1 MNKIILPELLSPAGS
16 PEAFEAAI
24 DGGAD
29 AIYVGGAS
37 FNARI
42 NAQNFSDE
50 DLAYAV
56 RLAHLYG
63 VKVYQTINIMVHG
76 REISELLRAA
86 ERSAAIGVDAF
97 IVSDLGAA
105 SLIHSH
111 LPEMPLHASTQMSV
125 HSSDGAR
132 LLADYGFS
140 RVVPARELSKQ
151 NIRSLVENNPLEVEI
166 FIHGAMCVSHSGQCL
181 FSSLVGGRSGNR
193 GLCAQPCRLPYA
205 CAEQR
210 VGDKYPLSLKDMSL
224 AGHVKEIIDS
234 GVASLKIEG
243 RMKSPE
249 YVRGVTKIWRRL
261 LDEGRDA
268 TAKDIE
274 ELSALFSRGGFSDG
288 YYTER
293 IDKKMLGV
301 RSEEDKKASRET
313 DKFVKIQRK
322 VPVDMTVSVV
332 ADKPSQ
338 LKLSCNGKAVSV
350 CGEIPQTAI
359 NAPINED
366 TVKKSISKLG
376 DTCFSIQS
384 LDVDLGEGL
393 MMPISWLNALRRE
406 GIAALEA
413 AMTAL
418 PAQKVEPI
426 THKAPQRT
434 AHERNIGRFY
444 SPEQITSSAREYF
457 DVVLL
462 PLDKFAERPN
472 KADGFF
478 MPPVIFDSEKKRIT
492 ELLKRSS
499 ENRAKYAVVTNIGQL
514 KMLKEHLPNVNMIA
528 DFRLNVANDE
538 TMSFLEN
545 LGFESIVLSAELT
558 LPQLR
563 DIHGS
568 KAAIVYGKI
577 PLMTL
582 EKCVIKALYGEK
594 DGCKICSQNRAE
606 MKDRRGFV
614 FPILRE
620 SDHRNVVFNS
630 LPTSM
635 SDRQKELSAAGIT
648 DRHFMFTTEKSAEVD
663 RVIEGYR
670 KENTPEGKVRRI

>member
-1 MNKIILPELLSPAGS
+1 LSPAGS

-50 DLAYAV
+50 DLAKAV

-76 REISELLRAA
+76 RELIELIRAA
-86 ERSAAIGVDAF
+86 ERSAEIGVDAF

-105 SLIHSH
+105 SLIHAH
-111 LPEMPLHASTQMSV
+111 LPEMPLHASTQMSI
-125 HSSDGAR
+125 HNSDGAR

-140 RVVPARELSKQ
+140 RVVPARELSKE

-193 GLCAQPCRLPYA
+193 GLCAQPCRLPYS
-205 CAEQR
+205 CADQR

-249 YVRGVTKIWRRL
+249 YVRGVTRIWRRL
-261 LDEGRDA
+261 LDDGKNA
-268 TAKDIE
+268 TADDIE

-301 RSEEDKKASRET
+301 RSEEDKKASREA

-322 VPVDMTVSVV
+322 VPLDMSVSIL
-332 ADKPSQ
+332 AGSPSK
-338 LKLSCNGKAVSV
+338 LTLSCNGKTVSV
-350 CGEIPQTAI
+350 CGEMPQAAI

-366 TVKKSISKLG
+366 TVKKCMSKLG
-376 DTCFSIQS
+376 DTCFSIRS
-384 LDVDLGEGL
+384 LDIDLDSGL
-393 MMPISWLNALRRE
+393 MMPISLLNALRRD
-406 GIAALEA
+406 GVAALEA
-413 AMTAL
+413 AITAL
-418 PAQKVEPI
+418 QMQKVEPI
-426 THKAPQRT
+426 TQKTPKKSAHK
-434 AHERNIGRFY
+434 RNVGRFY
-444 SPEQITSSAREYF
+444 SHEQITNTARDYF

-462 PLDKFAERPN
+462 PLDKFAKDPE

-478 MPPVIFDSEKKRIT
+478 MTPVIFDSEIGHVS
-492 ELLKRSS
+492 ELLKKSR
-499 ENRAKYAVVTNIGQL
+499 ENGAKYAVITNIGQIER
-514 KMLKEHLPNVNMIA
+514 LKEDLPDINMIA
-528 DFRLNVANDE
+528 DFRFNVANDE
-538 TMSFLEN
+538 TMSFLEG
-545 LGFESIVLSAELT
+545 LGFESVVLSAELT

-563 DIHGS
+563 DIHGA
-568 KAAIVYGKI
+568 KAAVVYGRI

-582 EKCVIKALYGEK
+582 EKCVIKTLYGEK
-594 DGCKICSQNRAE
+594 EGCKICSQNKAE

-620 SDHRNVVFNS
+620 PDHRNVVFNS
-630 LPTSM
+630 LPTNM
-635 SDRQKELSAAGIT
+635 SDRQKELTASGIV
-648 DRHFMFTTEKSAEVD
+648 DRHFLFTTETPSEVD
-663 RVIEGYR
+663 RIIEEHR
-670 KENTPEGKVRRI
+670 KESAPEGKVRRI

>member
-50 DLAYAV
+50 DLARAV

-76 REISELLRAA
+76 REMSELLRAA

-105 SLIHSH
+105 SLIHAH

-125 HSSDGAR
+125 HNSDGAR
-132 LLADYGFS
+132 LLAEYGFS
-140 RVVPARELSKQ
+140 RVVPARELSKE

-205 CAEQR
+205 CAEQK

-224 AGHVKEIIDS
+224 ASHVKEIIDS
-234 GVASLKIEG
+234 RVASLKIEG

-249 YVRGVTKIWRRL
+249 YVRGVTRIWRRL
-261 LDEGRDA
+261 LDEGKDA
-268 TAKDIE
+268 TADDLD

-288 YYTER
+288 YYTNR

-301 RSEEDKKASRET
+301 RSEEDKKASREAER
-313 DKFVKIQRK
+313 FNKIQRK
-322 VPVDMTVSVV
+322 VPVDMRVHIAAET
-332 ADKPSQ
+332 PSR
-338 LKLSCNGKAVSV
+338 LTLSCNGKTVSV
-350 CGEIPQTAI
+350 CGELPQAAI

-366 TVKKSISKLG
+366 TVKKCMSKLG
-376 DTCFSIQS
+376 DTCFTVTNIEI
-384 LDVDLGEGL
+384 DLGESL
-393 MMPISWLNALRRE
+393 MMPISQLNALRRE
-406 GIAALEA
+406 GIAALEE

-418 PAQKVEPI
+418 PKQEVKPI
-426 THKAPQRT
+426 TLKTPQGM

-444 SPEQITSSAREYF
+444 SPEQITSTAREYF

-462 PLDKFAERPN
+462 PLDKYAENPES
-472 KADGFF
+472 ADGFF

-492 ELLKRSS
+492 ELLQRSA
-499 ENRAKYAVVTNIGQL
+499 ENGAKYAIVTNIGQI
-514 KMLKEHLPNVNMIA
+514 KMLKEQLPDINMIA
-528 DFRLNVANDE
+528 DFRFNVANDE
-538 TMSFLEN
+538 TMSFLED
-545 LGFESIVLSAELT
+545 LGFESTVLSAELT

-563 DIHGS
+563 DLRGA
-568 KAAIVYGKI
+568 KATIIYGRI

-594 DGCKICSQNRAE
+594 EGCNVCSQGKAE

-620 SDHRNVVFNS
+620 INHRNIVFNS
-630 LPTSM
+630 LPTNM
-635 SDRQKELSAAGIT
+635 SDRQNELSAAGIT
-648 DRHFMFTTEKSAEVD
+648 DRHFLFTTETPRQVD
-663 RVIEGYR
+663 RIVEDFRSG
-670 KENTPEGKVRRI
+670 KAPEGKIRRI

>member
-42 NAQNFSDE
+42 NAQNFSE
-50 DLAYAV
+50 QDLASAV
-56 RLAHLYG
+56 KLAHLYG
-63 VKVYQTINIMVHG
+63 VKVYQTINVMVHG
-76 REISELLRAA
+76 KETVELLRAA

-105 SLIHSH
+105 SLIHTH
-111 LPEMPLHASTQMSV
+111 LPEMPIHASTQMSV
-125 HSSDGAR
+125 HNSSGAR

-140 RVVPARELSKQ
+140 RVVPARELSKE

-205 CAEQR
+205 CADQR

-224 AGHVKEIIDS
+224 ASHVREIIDS

-268 TAKDIE
+268 TADDFE

-288 YYTER
+288 YYTQR
-293 IDKKMLGV
+293 IDRKMLGV
-301 RSEEDKKASRET
+301 RSEEDKKASREI
-313 DKFVKIQRK
+313 DKFTKIQRK
-322 VPVDMTVSVV
+322 VPLDLRVNIL
-332 ADKPSQ
+332 ADIPSS
-338 LKLSCNGKAVSV
+338 LTLSCNGKEVTV
-350 CGEIPQTAI
+350 HGEMPQTAI

-366 TVKKSISKLG
+366 TVNKCMSKLG
-376 DTCFSIQS
+376 DTCFSLRS
-384 LDVDLGEGL
+384 LDIDLDSGL
-393 MMPISWLNALRRE
+393 MMPISHLNALRRE
-406 GIAALEA
+406 GVAALEA
-413 AMTAL
+413 AMTEL
-418 PAQKVEPI
+418 PVPKVEPI
-426 THKAPQRT
+426 TQKTPKKSARK
-434 AHERNIGRFY
+434 RNVGRFY
-444 SPEQITSSAREYF
+444 SHEQITSRAKEYF
-457 DVVLL
+457 DVILL
-462 PLDKFAERPN
+462 PLDKYAENPD

-478 MPPVIFDSEKKRIT
+478 MPPVIFDSET
-492 ELLKRSS
+492 EQTAKLLKKA
-499 ENRAKYAVVTNIGQL
+499 EKIGAKYAVITNIGQIE
-514 KMLKEHLPNVNMIA
+514 MLKKAIPDINMIA
-528 DFRLNVANDE
+528 DFRFNVANDE
-538 TMSFLEN
+538 TIVFLED
-545 LGFESIVLSAELT
+545 LGIESTVLSTELT

-563 DIHGS
+563 DLHEA
-568 KAAIVYGKI
+568 KAAVVYGRI

-594 DGCKICSQNRAE
+594 DACRICSQNKAE
-606 MKDRRGFV
+606 MKDRRGFI

-620 SDHRNVVFNS
+620 VDHRNVVLNS

-635 SDRQKELSAAGIT
+635 SDRQNELLAAGIT
-648 DRHFMFTTEKSAEVD
+648 DRHFLFTTEAPAEVD
-663 RVIEGYR
+663 RIIEDYC
-670 KENTPEGKVRRI
+670 KAKAPEGKVRRI

>member
-42 NAQNFSDE
+42 NAQNFSEE
-50 DLAYAV
+50 DLANAV

-76 REISELLRAA
+76 KEISELLRTA

-105 SLIHSH
+105 SLIHDH

-125 HSSDGAR
+125 HNSSGAR
-132 LLADYGFS
+132 LLADHGFT
-140 RVVPARELSKQ
+140 RVVPARELSKE

-205 CAEQR
+205 CADQR

-224 AGHVKEIIDS
+224 AGHVKEIIES
-234 GVASLKIEG
+234 GVSSLKIEG

-249 YVRGVTKIWRRL
+249 CVRGVTKIWRKL

-268 TAKDIE
+268 TPDDFD

-288 YYTER
+288 YYTKR
-293 IDKKMLGV
+293 IDRKMLGV
-301 RSEEDKKASRET
+301 RSEEDKKASREI
-313 DKFVKIQRK
+313 DKFTKIQRK
-322 VPVDMTVSVV
+322 LPVDLGVSIL
-332 ADKPSQ
+332 AYCPSR
-338 LKLSCNGKAVSV
+338 LTLSCNEKEVTVS
-350 CGEIPQTAI
+350 GEIPQAAI

-366 TVKKSISKLG
+366 TVKKCMSKLG
-376 DTCFSIQS
+376 DTCFSIRS
-384 LDVDLGEGL
+384 LDIDLDSGL
-393 MMPISWLNALRRE
+393 MMPISHLNALRRE
-406 GIAALEA
+406 GVAALEA
-413 AMTAL
+413 ALTEM
-418 PAQKVEPI
+418 PAPKVEPI
-426 THKAPQRT
+426 TQKKPKNAAQK
-434 AHERNIGRFY
+434 RNIGRFY
-444 SPEQITSSAREYF
+444 SSEQITSVAREYF
-457 DVVLL
+457 DVILL
-462 PLDKFAERPN
+462 PLDKYAEKPD
-472 KADGFF
+472 KADGFL
-478 MPPVIFDSEKKRIT
+478 MPPVIFDSEIGHIS
-492 ELLKRSS
+492 ELLKKAK
-499 ENRAKYAVVTNIGQL
+499 ENGAKYAIVTNIGQIE
-514 KMLKEHLPNVNMIA
+514 MLQKAIPDINMIA
-528 DFRLNVANDE
+528 DFRFNVANDE
-538 TMSFLEN
+538 TMCFLEN
-545 LGFESIVLSAELT
+545 LGVESTVLSTELT

-563 DIHGS
+563 DVHGA
-568 KAAIVYGKI
+568 KAAVVYGRI

-582 EKCVIKALYGEK
+582 EKCAIKALYGEK
-594 DGCKICSQNRAE
+594 DGCRICSQNSAE
-606 MKDRRGFV
+606 MKDRRGFI

-620 SDHRNVVFNS
+620 IDHRNVVLNS

-635 SDRQKELSAAGIT
+635 SDRQNELSAAGIV
-648 DRHFMFTTEKSAEVD
+648 DRHFLFTTETPAEVD
-663 RVIEGYR
+663 RIIDNYR
-670 KENTPEGKVRRI
+670 NAKAPEGKVRRI

>member
-1 MNKIILPELLSPAGS
+1 MSPAGS

-50 DLAYAV
+50 DLAKAV

-76 REISELLRAA
+76 RELTELIRAA
-86 ERSAAIGVDAF
+86 ERSAEIGVDAF

-105 SLIHSH
+105 SLIHAH
-111 LPEMPLHASTQMSV
+111 LPEMPLHASTQMSI
-125 HSSDGAR
+125 HNSDGAR

-140 RVVPARELSKQ
+140 RVVPARELSKE

-193 GLCAQPCRLPYA
+193 GLCAQPCRLPYS
-205 CAEQR
+205 CADQR

-249 YVRGVTKIWRRL
+249 YVRGVTRIWRRL
-261 LDEGRDA
+261 LDDGKNA
-268 TAKDIE
+268 TADDIE

-301 RSEEDKKASRET
+301 RSEEDKKASREA

-322 VPVDMTVSVV
+322 VPLDMSVSIL
-332 ADKPSQ
+332 AGSPSK
-338 LKLSCNGKAVSV
+338 LTLSCNGKTVSM
-350 CGEIPQTAI
+350 CGEMPQAAI

-366 TVKKSISKLG
+366 TVKKCMSKLG
-376 DTCFSIQS
+376 DTCFSIRS
-384 LDVDLGEGL
+384 LDVDLDSGL
-393 MMPISWLNALRRE
+393 MMPISLLNALRRD
-406 GIAALEA
+406 GVAALEA
-413 AMTAL
+413 AITAL
-418 PAQKVEPI
+418 PMQKIEPI
-426 THKAPQRT
+426 TQKTPKKSAHK
-434 AHERNIGRFY
+434 RNVGRFY
-444 SPEQITSSAREYF
+444 SPEQITNTARDYF

-462 PLDKFAERPN
+462 PLDKFAKDPE

-478 MPPVIFDSEKKRIT
+478 MPPVTFDSEIDHVS
-492 ELLKRSS
+492 ELLKKSR
-499 ENRAKYAVVTNIGQL
+499 ENGAKYAVVTNIGQIE
-514 KMLKEHLPNVNMIA
+514 KLKEDLPDINMIA
-528 DFRLNVANDE
+528 DFRFNVANDE
-538 TMSFLEN
+538 TMSFLEG
-545 LGFESIVLSAELT
+545 LGFESVVLSAELT

-563 DIHGS
+563 DIHGA
-568 KAAIVYGKI
+568 KAAVVYGRI

-594 DGCKICSQNRAE
+594 DGCKICSQNKAE
-606 MKDRRGFV
+606 MKDRRGFI

-620 SDHRNVVFNS
+620 PDHRNVVFNS
-630 LPTSM
+630 LPTNM
-635 SDRQKELSAAGIT
+635 SDRQKELTASGIV
-648 DRHFMFTTEKSAEVD
+648 DRHFLFTTETPSEVD
-663 RVIEGYR
+663 RIIEEHR
-670 KENTPEGKVRRI
+670 KESAPEGKVRRI